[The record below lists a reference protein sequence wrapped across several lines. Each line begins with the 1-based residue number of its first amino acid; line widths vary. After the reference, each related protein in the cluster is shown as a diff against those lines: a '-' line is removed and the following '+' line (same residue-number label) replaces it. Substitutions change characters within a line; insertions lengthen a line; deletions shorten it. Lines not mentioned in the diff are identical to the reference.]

1 MNDHESLAPGDSA
14 VSVGPSAMSND
25 TGYEASEMEVFQTPA
40 NISNSVLSNISCE
53 APGHSSS
60 VSFKRNSAV
69 RTSAPTQGSMR
80 HSTSTDE
87 RNSVRLN
94 NSRDNVGSGSASTSA
109 ANLAPKDSA
118 STDRNGNAPN
128 RRQLAETNVDE
139 SQNDGSFR
147 RPAVIGWNAATSR
160 AVITDDGAREGHVF
174 IDHSNDR
181 PRQAAIVA
189 PMVNYSQSV
198 LGESD
203 IVTPMV
209 NYSQSVLGESDIV
222 TPMVNYSQSVLGE
235 SDRHSHSQWSTTL
248 SLYWVSQTDIVTPM
262 VNYSQSVLGESDRHS
277 HSQWSTTLSLYWV
290 SQTDT
295 VTPNDQLLSVCIG

>member
-60 VSFKRNSAV
+60 VGFERNSAV

-203 IVTPMV
+203 
-209 NYSQSVLGESDIV
+209 
-222 TPMVNYSQSVLGE
+222 
-235 SDRHSHSQWSTTL
+235 RHSHSQWSTTL
-248 SLYWVSQTDIVTPM
+248 SLYWVSQTQSLPM
-262 VNYSQSVLGESDRHS
+262 VNYSQSVLGESD
-277 HSQWSTTLSLYWV
+277 
-290 SQTDT
+290 T
-295 VTPNDQLLSVCIG
+295 VTPNGQLLSVCIGWVRQT